1 MNQRAD
7 PAAILDEAR
16 AVDIAAVFGYPGKS
30 KPGRPRFV
38 VELIQVGRRFRRV
51 MVMRGARFEYPMAN
65 RWEKF

>member
-1 MNQRAD
+1 LNQRSD

-16 AVDIAAVFGYPGKS
+16 AVDIAVVFGDRPAPAK
-30 KPGRPRFV
+30 RPRFV